1 MTTRWTSFAQF
12 LGSYAC
18 LLYATAEK
26 EKAWLQTHLSS
37 GLFLW
42 FVLGRGLLQSLSLS
56 LSFPLHHAY
65 ALQPHH
71 IWIHPRSESHVNQ
84 TPLKQSTELI
94 RWHPVNIHLWKFE
107 IIFGVFGF
115 FSREN
120 FEHLTSP
127 GLTVPTAG
135 DTVSGAPAGTTN
147 SNDVGPTWTMGP
159 EPILGT
165 GWVNSLAL
173 VCELM
178 TSIWAEHVSL
188 TAVAFIFITEWDSS
202 SGGRTPTARQWILN
216 SRPIPVL
223 QVRSN
228 SYSCINNKQDNSNKT
243 G

>member
-1 MTTRWTSFAQF
+1 MFLDFFAR
-12 LGSYAC
+12 
-18 LLYATAEK
+18 K
-26 EKAWLQTHLSS
+26 
-37 GLFLW
+37 
-42 FVLGRGLLQSLSLS
+42 
-56 LSFPLHHAY
+56 
-65 ALQPHH
+65 
-71 IWIHPRSESHVNQ
+71 
-84 TPLKQSTELI
+84 
-94 RWHPVNIHLWKFE
+94 
-107 IIFGVFGF
+107 
-115 FSREN
+115 

-135 DTVSGAPAGTTN
+135 DTVSGAPPGTTN
-147 SNDVGPTWTMGP
+147 SNDVGPTSTMGP

-188 TAVAFIFITEWDSS
+188 TAVAFIFITECDSS

-228 SYSCINNKQDNSNKT
+228 SYSCKNNKQRQQQQNRLDQTRIPEKTTTTQVRANSYSWVNNYKNT

>member
-1 MTTRWTSFAQF
+1 MHFCYMRPLKKKRHDCRLTCPAGCSCGLSW
-12 LGSYAC
+12 GEAC
-18 LLYATAEK
+18 
-26 EKAWLQTHLSS
+26 SS
-37 GLFLW
+37 LFLSASASRSIMRTPSNRTI
-42 FVLGRGLLQSLSLS
+42 FGSIRGVKVTWTK
-56 LSFPLHHAY
+56 HR
-65 ALQPHH
+65 
-71 IWIHPRSESHVNQ
+71 WN
-84 TPLKQSTELI
+84 KGTELI
-94 RWHPVNIHLWKFE
+94 RWHAVNVHLE
-107 IIFGVFGF
+107 IRNYLRCFWI

-135 DTVSGAPAGTTN
+135 DTVSGAPVGTTN
-147 SNDVGPTWTMGP
+147 SNDVGPTSTMGP

-188 TAVAFIFITEWDSS
+188 TAVAFIFITECDSS

-228 SYSCINNKQDNSNKT
+228 SYSWIHNNNT

>member
-1 MTTRWTSFAQF
+1 MTTRLTSFAHF

-26 EKAWLQTHLSS
+26 EKARLQTHLSS

-94 RWHPVNIHLWKFE
+94 RWHPVNVHLE
-107 IIFGVFGF
+107 IRDYLRCFWI

-147 SNDVGPTWTMGP
+147 SNDVGPTSTMGP